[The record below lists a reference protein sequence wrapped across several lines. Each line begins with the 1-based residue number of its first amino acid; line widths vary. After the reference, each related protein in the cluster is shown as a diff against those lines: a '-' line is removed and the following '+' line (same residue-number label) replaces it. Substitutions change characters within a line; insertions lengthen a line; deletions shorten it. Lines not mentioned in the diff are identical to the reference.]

1 MRWNKNI
8 MKKPEI
14 KTKHFYYYNDCIDY
28 ICKKYKVEE
37 DEFWD
42 YKSDHVM
49 GNGSFISIDQ
59 DDLEEFET
67 GTHGY
72 EFVEKMIQEFGKDAS
87 YFVEW

>member
-1 MRWNKNI
+1 

-37 DEFWD
+37 NEFWD